1 MAIDWTWA
9 SPLPHAASATARL
22 DKSLRDPS
30 ARLDELLEAVDEERC
45 AAAAATVKG
54 QVEARLKKCRGFAL
68 APLADGAGEGD
79 ATKEGA
85 PLVGDGGVQG

>member
-1 MAIDWTWA
+1 MSSGPDPRA
-9 SPLPHAASATARL
+9 SS
-22 DKSLRDPS
+22 
-30 ARLDELLEAVDEERC
+30 
-45 AAAAATVKG
+45 AAAVKG
-54 QVEARLKKCRGFAL
+54 QVEALLKKFRGFAL